1 MSTDTEVKLLAKAV
15 SDSDRESKISLP
27 GSDSSDHD
35 EPIDMRHNDLWFSD
49 GSVVLRAEQTLF
61 RVHMSQLSRHSLLFR
76 DMFTLPQPSTA
87 SEPSPSAIH
96 SPQTDLGY
104 IEGCP
109 VIHLHDKAEDL
120 ANLLIAL
127 YDGPTFGNNDRS
139 DFRVVSGILRL
150 SAKYI
155 IDSLRAK
162 ALAHLSEAWP
172 STLKAWDLREDLA
185 RVYELETG
193 TPRGFRYPSPI
204 VVINLAREIDALS
217 LLPSAF
223 YDLSRYSYTQIFEPR
238 EESPLCDDLSTP
250 HDSRC
255 HLSLLDIQKLG
266 MASGGRNR
274 TNAICTTASA
284 CRSDFLEL
292 AQLATQHYIF
302 DREKGC
308 ADPLYVA
315 EELGQLKSAETTDG
329 EDCVACARSLEAWA
343 VRERERLW
351 KTIPTWFRLDSS

>member
-1 MSTDTEVKLLAKAV
+1 
-15 SDSDRESKISLP
+15 
-27 GSDSSDHD
+27 
-35 EPIDMRHNDLWFSD
+35 MRHNDLWFSD

-266 MASGGRNR
+266 MGKEASSHAITSLIQSMTSPAHPHPHHPTSNTHRRNLSASGGRNR